1 MRLMRTAAV
10 LVLAG
15 LLAAGCIAR
24 SPEIFHT
31 PDRLDRWARV
41 AAIPPGAEVR
51 AWRLGSE
58 TAEPGRFVRA
68 GDEELVLE
76 GNAGTAA
83 VFLRERVAR
92 VSVVSG
98 RPYRRYLG
106 NGFRTGLLFAAAVM
120 GIALAAEG
128 GDIPLY
134 GVAGIIGSG
143 GVWGAVIGAIGA
155 GGTPATTVVFE
166 APDADAPPTPRGLG
180 GPSPLIETPDADPLP
195 ADAAQSR
202 VALPRPTPG
211 DDDRGARSRGC
222 CGDVDDATRR
232 RGGTAPRRVGP
243 SGRWAD
249 GGLREAAYKSAPGA
263 RPSGRMARDVVE
275 ATGVLSE

>member
-51 AWRLGSE
+51 VWRLGSE

-76 GNAGTAA
+76 GNAGAAA

-92 VSVVSG
+92 VSVVVGKTLQAISRKRVQDRSAVRRRRHGYRSRGGGG
-98 RPYRRYLG
+98 RH
-106 NGFRTGLLFAAAVM
+106 
-120 GIALAAEG
+120 
-128 GDIPLY
+128 PLDA
-134 GVAGIIGSG
+134 VAGIIGSS
-143 GVWGAVIGAIGA
+143 GVWGAVMGAIGA
-155 GGTPATTVVFE
+155 VGTPATTVVVE
-166 APDADAPPTPRGLG
+166 APDADAPPGITDSYVGADDHRAGSGTHQP
-180 GPSPLIETPDADPLP
+180 PAAVASP
-195 ADAAQSR
+195 
-202 VALPRPTPG
+202 G
-211 DDDRGARSRGC
+211 
-222 CGDVDDATRR
+222 
-232 RGGTAPRRVGP
+232 
-243 SGRWAD
+243 
-249 GGLREAAYKSAPGA
+249 SAPGRA
-263 RPSGRMARDVVE
+263 IA
-275 ATGVLSE
+275 A

>member
-51 AWRLGSE
+51 VWRLGSE

-76 GNAGTAA
+76 ENAGIAA

-106 NGFRTGLLFAAAVM
+106 NGFRTGLLFGAAVM

-128 GDIPLY
+128 GGIPLDA
-134 GVAGIIGSG
+134 VAGIIGSS

-155 GGTPATTVVFE
+155 VGAPATTVVFE
-166 APDADAPPTPRGLG
+166 APDADAPPTPRGPG
-180 GPSPLIETPDADPLP
+180 GPLAAARPGHRDARCRPAARRCRSVP
-195 ADAAQSR
+195 GCSTAADA
-202 VALPRPTPG
+202 G
-211 DDDRGARSRGC
+211 
-222 CGDVDDATRR
+222 RR
-232 RGGTAPRRVGP
+232 
-243 SGRWAD
+243 
-249 GGLREAAYKSAPGA
+249 
-263 RPSGRMARDVVE
+263 
-275 ATGVLSE
+275 